1 MKMQTRTEQY
11 PPTLMHCQY
20 CKGRTRNWRTVAA
33 ELRFSPLAS
42 VDATNEDALDARN

>member
-11 PPTLMHCQY
+11 PPTLMHCQC
-20 CKGRTRNWRTVAA
+20 CKDQTKNWRTVAA
-33 ELRFSPLAS
+33 ELSVSPLAR